1 MNTPSP
7 ALLRRALKIVNEIEK
22 LDRQIHQLL
31 IQSKATPITKI
42 ELDLDNVKEKT
53 LSDFSEACDLKKE
66 TKTRKQVSDERNSHH
81 SPQHEQQSFL
91 IDDGSSEELPLS
103 EKLEEEVSGEHEQ
116 HEESCCLF

>member
-22 LDRQIHQLL
+22 LDQQIYQLL

-42 ELDLDNVKEKT
+42 ELDLDDVKEKT
-53 LSDFSEACDLKKE
+53 LSDFSEACDLTKE
-66 TKTRKQVSDERNSHH
+66 TKTRKQVSDEKSSLH

-91 IDDGSSEELPLS
+91 IDDGSSEEVSLS
-103 EKLEEEVSGEHEQ
+103 EKLEEEASEQHEQ
-116 HEESCCLF
+116 DEESCCLF